1 VAGRRDA
8 GGSQHDADVAAD
20 RKWRLRAARRLLG
33 LPLDPVGDD
42 EVSEALRYIALR
54 KLAFRQTKMRQ
65 TQPAKRAA
73 RDIADALV
81 RGQRVGQLMPAE
93 WRHLIEVYRY
103 LASAIP
109 GPPKRAEG
117 FPTRL
122 ALQAAYWLLTD
133 RNRPCEA
140 SLSGDWCKLAAIL
153 LGQPKTTGGLV
164 VQARRLLT
172 QWGAEGNDDKP
183 QQN

>member
-1 VAGRRDA
+1 MQRPAGTMGRE
-8 GGSQHDADVAAD
+8 QQ
-20 RKWRLRAARRLLG
+20 LRAARRLLG
-33 LPLDPVGDD
+33 MPLDPAGDD
-42 EVSEALRYIALR
+42 AVSEALRYIALR

-73 RDIADALV
+73 RNIADALAS
-81 RGQRVGQLMPAE
+81 GQRAGTPMPME
-93 WRHLIEVYRY
+93 WRHLVEVYRY
-103 LASAIP
+103 LASAISAS
-109 GPPKRAEG
+109 PKRAEG

-153 LGQPKTTGGLV
+153 LGQSKATGSLV

-172 QWGAEGNDDKP
+172 QWAAEGDDDKP